1 MNGGIM
7 MKVNLSG
14 INASAVARIVILL
27 LALVNTTLQM
37 LGLNTIP
44 ITNDEISNFVSILFV
59 IGAALYNAYKNFN
72 VSKPSQIAQILTDCI
87 KNGEIAVDQAE
98 EMIKKIKDANVA
110 VEEENTEG

>member
-1 MNGGIM
+1 M

-27 LALVNTTLQM
+27 LALVNATLQM
-37 LGLNTIP
+37 LGFNTIP

-59 IGAALYNAYKNFN
+59 IGTALYSAYKNLN

-87 KNGEIAVDQAE
+87 KNGEIAVEQAE
-98 EMIKKIKDANVA
+98 DMIQKIQDSNSADKSENA
-110 VEEENTEG
+110 VS